1 MKIAVDAMGGDYAPG
16 VVIEG
21 LTQALYDF
29 PDCEFLLVGHRDKL
43 GFYLQKYGIAGHDRL
58 EIVHAESV
66 VEMSDPSA
74 ISLRAKKDSSITE
87 CARLMKAG
95 RVEAIVSPGHTGAL
109 VAATKVLNR
118 TLPGVDRPG
127 LAAAL
132 PWRNGRFLLVDAGAN
147 PDCHPANLIQFA
159 LMGEIYAKFLFHS
172 EKPTIG
178 LLSVGGEDGKGSGLT
193 KTVFKMLSSMPVN
206 FIGNVESDTAF
217 EGGCDVLVSDGFSG
231 NVMLKTSEGLA
242 RMCGAWLK
250 NAIRKNAVRAAGGL
264 LARNAFTEV
273 KALGAAETIG
283 GAPLLGINGI
293 CIVGHG
299 SSNPRSV
306 RNAIRTARNAI
317 KFDMNEK
324 IRQRLA
330 ECHATTAELEA
341 AFQAS
346 AEQKEQ

>member
-21 LTQALYDF
+21 LTKALYDY
-29 PDCEFLLVGHRDKL
+29 PDCEFLLVGPSGKL
-43 GFYLQKYGIAGHDRL
+43 GFYLEKYGITGHPRL
-58 EIVHAESV
+58 EIVHAETV

-74 ISLRAKKDSSITE
+74 IALRAKKNSSITE

-132 PWRNGRFLLVDAGAN
+132 PWRNGRFLLIDAGAN

-159 LMGEIYAKFLFHS
+159 LMGEIYARFMFHT
-172 EKPTIG
+172 ERPTIG

-193 KTVFKMLSSMPVN
+193 KTVFKMLSAMPIN
-206 FIGNVESDTAF
+206 FVGNVESNSAF
-217 EGGCDVLVSDGFSG
+217 DGCCDVLVSDGFSG

-242 RMCGAWLK
+242 RMCGTWLK
-250 NAIRKNAVRAAGGL
+250 TAIRKNAVRATGAL
-264 LARNAFTEV
+264 LARNAFAEV
-273 KALGAAETIG
+273 KDLGDADTIG

-299 SSNPRSV
+299 SSSPKAV
-306 RNAIRTARNAI
+306 RNAIRTARDAI
-317 KFDMNEK
+317 RFGMNEK
-324 IRQRLA
+324 ICQRLA
-330 ECHATTAELEA
+330 ECKATTAELETALQA
-341 AFQAS
+341 AEAQA
-346 AEQKEQ
+346 